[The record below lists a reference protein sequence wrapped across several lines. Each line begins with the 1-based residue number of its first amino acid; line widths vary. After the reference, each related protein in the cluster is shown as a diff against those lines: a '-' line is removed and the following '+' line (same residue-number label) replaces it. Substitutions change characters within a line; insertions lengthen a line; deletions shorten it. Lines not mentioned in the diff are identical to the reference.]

1 MNLAPIAFFVY
12 NRPEHTRRAVDSL
25 SRNPLAAESDLV
37 IFSDAARKPEHQ
49 LNVDLVRA
57 LIRDVT
63 GFRSVRIVERE
74 RNLGLASSIED
85 GVRKLC
91 DEEGK
96 IIVVEDDLVVV
107 PEFLSFMNRA
117 LERYRDEPRV
127 MQVSGYMF
135 PGTFNSS
142 ADALFLPLISCWGW
156 GTWKRAWAYYD
167 PGATGYVHLRENR
180 KLREEFNV
188 GGAYDYYHMLE
199 QQMQGKIDSWGIR
212 WLLSVFMRQGLVLYP
227 VQSLVQNI
235 GVDGSGTHG
244 GGGACLQSTL
254 AAGIDRQVSRLRLPD
269 QIQVD
274 DLAVDHVRSTLRGV
288 NPGILTRIV
297 RKLVG

>member
-12 NRPEHTRRAVDSL
+12 NRPEHTRRAVESL

-49 LNVDLVRA
+49 LNVGLVRA
-57 LIRDVT
+57 LIRDVE

-85 GVRKLC
+85 GVGKLC
-91 DEEGK
+91 DEQGK
-96 IIVVEDDLVVV
+96 VIVVEDDLVVV
-107 PEFLSFMNRA
+107 PEFLSFMNQA

-127 MQVSGYMF
+127 MQISGYMF
-135 PGTFNSS
+135 PGAFKSG

-167 PGATGYVHLRENR
+167 PGATGFANLQTNHD
-180 KLREEFNV
+180 LREEFNV

-199 QQMQGKIDSWGIR
+199 EQVQGKIDSWGIR
-212 WLLSVFMRQGLVLYP
+212 WLLSVFLQQGLVLYP

-244 GGGACLQSTL
+244 AGVACLQATL
-254 AAGIDRQVSRLRLPD
+254 VPINDRPFNRLRLPD
-269 QIQVD
+269 QIEVD
-274 DLAVDHVRSTLRGV
+274 NRAVDQVRSTLRGV
-288 NPGILTRIV
+288 SPGILTRVV
-297 RKLVG
+297 RRLIG